1 MWLKGVAGAACLA
14 DVQPARW
21 AASALEDAAPVTCRL
36 KRLHAAEP
44 AGCAQALGKE
54 FRVVRRQPVRERRRL
69 YGAAAESVCTRAKP
83 GGTAETTPGWRGVL
97 SSRTVRQEHIITRT
111 AHVRRFQMSR
121 TALAVTP
128 YLAASCTHSRQ
139 CRCTCTARRRF
150 RRPSRLAHVTCIHS
164 TVIAAKRSRAPRHS
178 GSSDQVA
185 AAGLLTQ
192 QDARQA
198 DAWLARSRK
207 CTHAW
212 HTHLAASRAGSA
224 HTLAL
229 IVSRLTWSRF
239 ILKISAAPSAVRAVV
254 SVAPTTWSCSASD
267 DASVDGD
274 RPGSGGMLAAQQAG
288 IGKPVP
294 SGPLLAFST

>member
-1 MWLKGVAGAACLA
+1 MAMPLLVQLHLRPGPQLALAIVRQELLQGAFHALHHLCMQHGA
-14 DVQPARW
+14 TSAVPRRSKPSSRVQ
-21 AASALEDAAPVTCRL
+21 SQAAPVTCRL

-198 DAWLARSRK
+198 DALLARSRK
-207 CTHAW
+207 CTPAW
-212 HTHLAASRAGSA
+212 HSHLAASRA
-224 HTLAL
+224 
-229 IVSRLTWSRF
+229 
-239 ILKISAAPSAVRAVV
+239 
-254 SVAPTTWSCSASD
+254 
-267 DASVDGD
+267 
-274 RPGSGGMLAAQQAG
+274 
-288 IGKPVP
+288 
-294 SGPLLAFST
+294 

>member
-1 MWLKGVAGAACLA
+1 MCAGDRSSYRHSRSQGSPCSRLGARRTHHPRLIALCGSVQIVWLKGVAGAACLA

-69 YGAAAESVCTRAKP
+69 YGAAAESACTRAKP

-198 DAWLARSRK
+198 DALLARSRK

-212 HTHLAASRAGSA
+212 HTHLAASRA
-224 HTLAL
+224 
-229 IVSRLTWSRF
+229 
-239 ILKISAAPSAVRAVV
+239 
-254 SVAPTTWSCSASD
+254 
-267 DASVDGD
+267 
-274 RPGSGGMLAAQQAG
+274 
-288 IGKPVP
+288 
-294 SGPLLAFST
+294 